1 MRKLM
6 DQNNFN
12 HKLIIAALAGMV
24 EDDGLTPHE
33 AFAVLE
39 DIKRNTFHALAE
51 IHREV
56 KK

>member
-1 MRKLM
+1 M

-39 DIKRNTFHALAE
+39 DIKCNTFHALAE